1 MSDMAAPI
9 SEQVRLRPISVVE
22 YHRMGEANILGP
34 DERVELLN
42 GRIIE
47 MPPIGP
53 DHAYTVT
60 ALDEL
65 LRARFRGRAVVRAQ
79 QPLTLDSLSEPE
91 PDLVLASGPSVR
103 YKSAHPTAVDTLL
116 VIEVSHS
123 SLSTDRGEKLAAYAR
138 SGVPEYWIVNIV
150 DEVVEQHADPSGS
163 LFRSHRIFRRG
174 ERIAPNA
181 FPADAMAIDEILGTV
196 A

>member
-9 SEQVRLRPISVVE
+9 SEQAQLRPISVVE

-60 ALDEL
+60 ELDEL
-65 LRARFRGRAVVRAQ
+65 LRARFHGRAVVRDQ
-79 QPLTLDSLSEPE
+79 QPLTLDSFSEPE
-91 PDLVLASGPSVR
+91 PDLVLARGPSVR
-103 YKSAHPTAVDTLL
+103 YKSAHPSPVDTLL

-123 SLSTDRGEKLAAYAR
+123 SLPTDRGEKLAAYAR

-150 DEVVEQHADPSGS
+150 DEVVEQHADPAGS

-181 FPADAMAIDEILGTV
+181 FPADAIAIEEILGTI